1 MVDFGQ
7 NMAGRVEITVQ
18 GTAGQAAELRCFEEL
33 DADGDPYL
41 ANLRK
46 ARTTMQ
52 YTFARSQTVTW
63 QPQFTYMGFRYAL
76 VVQWPGKPE
85 PANFTA
91 CVSCHSTMQ
100 PAGEFTCSEPLV
112 NQLNHNIL
120 WGLKSNF
127 LDVPTDCPQRDER
140 LGWTGD
146 AQIFCE
152 TACWLADTWT
162 FYSKWLKD
170 LAVDQLPDGGV
181 ANVVPNIEETHT
193 EANWLMKNCPY
204 GASGWGDAATVI
216 PWVLYQ
222 MYGDNTILRSQY
234 PSMKRWGGFYRANTQ
249 NGLFD
254 FKMQLGDWVALD
266 AEPGSY
272 FGATPTA
279 LTSQAYYALSAQL
292 LALAAEVLG
301 NRQDAELYAGVH
313 RQAAQDFAANFFTLD
328 GAMTAQTQTAHIL
341 ALRFGLTPQ
350 KWKQKTIQRL
360 LELLEQQNG
369 HLVTGFLGTPYFC
382 AALSQNRYGSRRMT

>member
-1 MVDFGQ
+1 
-7 NMAGRVEITVQ
+7 MATPTWPTCAKPG
-18 GTAGQAAELRCFEEL
+18 
-33 DADGDPYL
+33 
-41 ANLRK
+41 
-46 ARTTMQ
+46 TTMQ

-91 CVSCHSTMQ
+91 CVLHSAMQ

-193 EANWLMKNCPY
+193 EANWLMKNAP
-204 GASGWGDAATVI
+204 
-216 PWVLYQ
+216 
-222 MYGDNTILRSQY
+222 M
-234 PSMKRWGGFYRANTQ
+234 
-249 NGLFD
+249 
-254 FKMQLGDWVALD
+254 ALP
-266 AEPGSY
+266 A
-272 FGATPTA
+272 
-279 LTSQAYYALSAQL
+279 
-292 LALAAEVLG
+292 
-301 NRQDAELYAGVH
+301 
-313 RQAAQDFAANFFTLD
+313 
-328 GAMTAQTQTAHIL
+328 GAM
-341 ALRFGLTPQ
+341 P
-350 KWKQKTIQRL
+350 RL
-360 LELLEQQNG
+360 
-369 HLVTGFLGTPYFC
+369 
-382 AALSQNRYGSRRMT
+382 

>member
-1 MVDFGQ
+1 
-7 NMAGRVEITVQ
+7 MAGRVEITVQ
-18 GTAGQAAELRCFEEL
+18 GTAGQTAELRCFEEL
-33 DADGDPYL
+33 DADGNPYL

-91 CVSCHSTMQ
+91 CVLHSAMQ

-222 MYGDNTILRSQY
+222 MYGDDTILRSQY
-234 PSMKRWGGFYRANTQ
+234 PSMKRWVDFMRANTQ

-292 LALAAEVLG
+292 LALAGSTVQPAGCRALRGGSPPGSPRFCRKLFYSGWCNDRPDPDSPYSGPALWPDPAKVEAENDPAPAGTVGTTKRAFGYRLFG
-301 NRQDAELYAGVH
+301 NTVFLRGAQPEWLLAAGV
-313 RQAAQDFAANFFTLD
+313 
-328 GAMTAQTQTAHIL
+328 
-341 ALRFGLTPQ
+341 
-350 KWKQKTIQRL
+350 
-360 LELLEQQNG
+360 
-369 HLVTGFLGTPYFC
+369 
-382 AALSQNRYGSRRMT
+382 